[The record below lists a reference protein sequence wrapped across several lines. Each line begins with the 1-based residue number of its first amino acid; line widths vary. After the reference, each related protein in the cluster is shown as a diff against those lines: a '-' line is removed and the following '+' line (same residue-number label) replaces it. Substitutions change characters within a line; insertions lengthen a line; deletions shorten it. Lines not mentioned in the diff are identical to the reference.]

1 MSGDKYA
8 APKAHRPRR
17 MSLVTE
23 TLARAAMTGTAF
35 PPFAKCPDFP
45 LVTFFA
51 LDRAPTD
58 EDLTTTMRKI
68 VSFDRLRSRVASFFG
83 RKGQYMWAETPVDP
97 DELMEH
103 VSRREVGSEAEMRA
117 AMDALIVDPL
127 DVSRPLWDITVLTLS
142 PGASWAPAP
151 GWPPRP
157 PLVCIRVSHA
167 IGDGISLVSVL
178 ERICDDARV
187 ETLDFKRRPASAFTC
202 GSVLAD
208 PTLIFSFLL
217 WLFNCVYAVVAAVG
231 TPFGPRDSKT
241 AFYDASKKVQYSGKR
256 TMVVGPSF
264 ALADLKR
271 VKTKFGCTVNDVVC
285 ACLAGALHA
294 YRVKRGDDVTGGAPR
309 VRAAIAIPFLSGR
322 PQTESSLCN
331 RWTFVSLPLAMGDV
345 TMVERLKTTK
355 RRCDLMKS
363 TPGAHAVSA
372 LNVVAANLLGPSFQ
386 SQTIYDFM
394 SRHSMVF
401 TNVPGP
407 TKPVRIF
414 GQEARAMTFG
424 VGNIVN
430 QVSVVS
436 YAGKMSLS
444 LVVDP
449 DEVPEAHE
457 IGTFFLEELR
467 ALDRQQEE

>member
-1 MSGDKYA
+1 M
-8 APKAHRPRR
+8 
-17 MSLVTE
+17 
-23 TLARAAMTGTAF
+23 
-35 PPFAKCPDFP
+35 
-45 LVTFFA
+45 
-51 LDRAPTD
+51 
-58 EDLTTTMRKI
+58 
-68 VSFDRLRSRVASFFG
+68 
-83 RKGQYMWAETPVDP
+83 
-97 DELMEH
+97 
-103 VSRREVGSEAEMRA
+103 
-117 AMDALIVDPL
+117 
-127 DVSRPLWDITVLTLS
+127 
-142 PGASWAPAP
+142 
-151 GWPPRP
+151 
-157 PLVCIRVSHA
+157 
-167 IGDGISLVSVL
+167 
-178 ERICDDARV
+178 
-187 ETLDFKRRPASAFTC
+187 
-202 GSVLAD
+202 AD

-217 WLFNCVYAVVAAVG
+217 WLFNCVYAVAAAVERRSVRG
-231 TPFGPRDSKT
+231 FQDRVLRRG
-241 AFYDASKKVQYSGKR
+241 KKVQYSGKR

>member
-1 MSGDKYA
+1 
-8 APKAHRPRR
+8 
-17 MSLVTE
+17 
-23 TLARAAMTGTAF
+23 
-35 PPFAKCPDFP
+35 
-45 LVTFFA
+45 
-51 LDRAPTD
+51 
-58 EDLTTTMRKI
+58 
-68 VSFDRLRSRVASFFG
+68 
-83 RKGQYMWAETPVDP
+83 
-97 DELMEH
+97 
-103 VSRREVGSEAEMRA
+103 
-117 AMDALIVDPL
+117 
-127 DVSRPLWDITVLTLS
+127 
-142 PGASWAPAP
+142 
-151 GWPPRP
+151 
-157 PLVCIRVSHA
+157 
-167 IGDGISLVSVL
+167 
-178 ERICDDARV
+178 
-187 ETLDFKRRPASAFTC
+187 
-202 GSVLAD
+202 
-208 PTLIFSFLL
+208 
-217 WLFNCVYAVVAAVG
+217 
-231 TPFGPRDSKT
+231 
-241 AFYDASKKVQYSGKR
+241 
-256 TMVVGPSF
+256 
-264 ALADLKR
+264 
-271 VKTKFGCTVNDVVC
+271 
-285 ACLAGALHA
+285 
-294 YRVKRGDDVTGGAPR
+294 
-309 VRAAIAIPFLSGR
+309 
-322 PQTESSLCN
+322 
-331 RWTFVSLPLAMGDV
+331 MGDV